1 MLTQPLPSEYG
12 EAFANYIS
20 QVPAGDLQEMLAE
33 QLEQMTKLISNLSKE
48 QGEYRYAPGKWSIK
62 EVLGHIA
69 DTERVMAYRLLR
81 IARGD
86 QTPLPGFDEGLFMSG
101 STFDSMPMS
110 ELLEDY
116 QAVRH
121 ATLTLLRGL
130 TDEAALRTGTTNN
143 MTISARALAYTIA
156 GHELHHLHVLK
167 ERYLGE

>member
-1 MLTQPLPSEYG
+1 MLTQPLSTEYG
-12 EAFANYIS
+12 EAFANYIG
-20 QVPAGDLQEMLAE
+20 QV
-33 QLEQMTKLISNLSKE
+33 
-48 QGEYRYAPGKWSIK
+48 EYRYAPGKWSIK

-69 DTERVMAYRLLR
+69 NTERVMAYRLLR

-86 QTPLPGFDEGLFMSG
+86 QTPLTGFDENQFMNG
-101 STFDSMPMS
+101 FAFDSMPMS

-156 GHELHHLHVLK
+156 GHELHHLRVLK
-167 ERYLGE
+167 MRWLTSFQTSPEQFEQLTALRSENVIIVS

>member
-1 MLTQPLPSEYG
+1 MLTQPLEAEYG
-12 EAFANYIS
+12 EAFANYIRL
-20 QVPAGDLQEMLAE
+20 VPAGDLQEMLAE
-33 QLEQMTKLISNLSKE
+33 QLAQTTKLISDLSKE

-86 QTPLPGFDEGLFMSG
+86 QTPLPGFDENQFMNG
-101 STFDSMPMS
+101 SAFDSMQMS

-130 TDEAALRTGTTNN
+130 TDEAALRTGYTNN

-156 GHELHHLHVLK
+156 GHELHHLRVLK
-167 ERYLGE
+167 ERYLG

>member
-1 MLTQPLPSEYG
+1 MVTQPLSTEYG
-12 EAFANYIS
+12 EAFANYIG
-20 QVPAGDLQEMLAE
+20 QVEC
-33 QLEQMTKLISNLSKE
+33 
-48 QGEYRYAPGKWSIK
+48 RYAPGKWSIK

-86 QTPLPGFDEGLFMSG
+86 QTPLPGFDENQFMNG
-101 STFDSMPMS
+101 SAFDSMPMS

-156 GHELHHLHVLK
+156 GNELHHLRVLK
-167 ERYLGE
+167 MRWLTAFQTSPEQFEQLTALSSENVKIVS